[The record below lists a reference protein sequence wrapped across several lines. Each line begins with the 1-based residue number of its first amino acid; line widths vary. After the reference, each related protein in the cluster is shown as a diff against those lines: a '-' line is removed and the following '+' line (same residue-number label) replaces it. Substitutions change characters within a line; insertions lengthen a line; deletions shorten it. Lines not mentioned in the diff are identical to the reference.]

1 MSFLKKLFGQRES
14 ASSEAAP
21 VKSVEHKGFTVRA
34 APFKSEGRYQTAGII
49 EKEVAGV
56 RKEHRFIRADSHPS
70 LDQAVEFSLSKGC
83 QIIDHV
89 GERVFAEN
97 DGVDAAKPDP
107 APKA

>member
-1 MSFLKKLFGQRES
+1 MSFLKKLFGQRWS
-14 ASSEAAP
+14 AGNEAEQPA
-21 VKSVEHKGFTVRA
+21 KSIEHKGFVVRA

-70 LDQAVEFSLSKGC
+70 LEQAVEFSLSKGC

-89 GERVFAEN
+89 GERVFAE
-97 DGVDAAKPDP
+97 DDDARAGKPSGT
-107 APKA
+107 